1 MRYRDKL
8 LFALDNYL
16 QARKKRPIP
25 ETEPPNTIPADLDRL
40 LALRSDYMQISDCI
54 SNEIDSLQSEMEYDV
69 SEKRYQAINKRL
81 LSLYT
86 KRAANTRQIQAID
99 KKIESYY

>member
-1 MRYRDKL
+1 MRYRDQL

-16 QARKKRPIP
+16 QTRKKRPIP
-25 ETEPPNTIPADLDRL
+25 KADSPNTIPAELDRL

-54 SNEIDSLQSEMEYDV
+54 SSEIDSLQTELEYGI
-69 SEKRYQAINKRL
+69 SEKRRQTINKRL
-81 LSLYT
+81 LTLYT
-86 KRAANTRQIQAID
+86 KRAANTRQIQALD